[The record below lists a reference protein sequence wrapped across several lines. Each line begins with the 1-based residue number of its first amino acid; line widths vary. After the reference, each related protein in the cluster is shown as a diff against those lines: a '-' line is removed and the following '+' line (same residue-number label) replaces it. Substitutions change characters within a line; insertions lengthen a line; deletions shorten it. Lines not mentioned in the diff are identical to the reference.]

1 MSTKDKTLAEK
12 LISADLI
19 DRNILESAQAE
30 SKRTNVPLYKVL
42 IHSKAV
48 PEDNMLNLLSQEL
61 GIERKDLDKYIID
74 PLIVKMVDSSFARKK
89 RIVPLYKVDDAL
101 AVAVDDPLNIAALD
115 ELRFKIN
122 SPLKPFLVKEKQL
135 DWVLSNYYP
144 LEGQEG
150 AAPAAASE
158 KEFDKPS
165 IITTVNLL
173 ILQAIKERASD
184 IHIEPKAKTIS
195 MRFRI
200 DGVLHSRS
208 APPRYLHEA
217 IISRIKI
224 LSNLDIAERRIPQDG
239 AFKITAGDH
248 TIDVRVSII
257 PSLYGENM
265 VLRLLDKS
273 STTLGLEEVGFE
285 KDNLEVFKKLITSSF
300 GIILVTGPTGSGKT
314 TTLYAALNVVQSEEK
329 NIITIEDPV
338 EYQLDF
344 AKQIQINTKVDLT
357 FAKGLRS
364 ILRHDPDIIMVGE
377 IRDLETAEIA
387 IQASLTGHLVFSTL
401 HTNDAPSAIARLL
414 DMNIEPFLVSSCVKA
429 VLAQRLVRTLCK
441 ECKQPEKIKEK
452 DLYHNLSLENPNATD
467 KEITIYRPKGCN
479 HCMQTGFKGRLGIF
493 ELMQVDTNINKLIVA
508 RESVDKIRK
517 QAIEAGMT
525 TLRQDGLQKIL
536 QGLTTIQ
543 EVLRVT

>member
-1 MSTKDKTLAEK
+1 MSTDKSLAEK
-12 LISADLI
+12 LVAAGLI
-19 DRNILESAQAE
+19 DKDILESAQAE

-48 PEDNMLNLLSQEL
+48 PEDDMLNLLSEEL
-61 GIERKDLDKYIID
+61 GIERKDLEKYIID
-74 PLIVKMVDSSFARKK
+74 PLIIKMVDSNFARKK
-89 RIVPLYKVDDAL
+89 RIVPLFKAEDAL

-122 SPLKPFLVKEKQL
+122 CALKPFLVKEKEL
-135 DWVLSNYYP
+135 DWALNNYYP
-144 LEGQEG
+144 LEGHDG
-150 AAPAAASE
+150 AAAAAE
-158 KEFDKPS
+158 REFDKPS

-184 IHIEPKAKTIS
+184 IHIEPKPKDIV

-200 DGVLHSRS
+200 DGVLHARS

-239 AFKITAGDH
+239 GFKITAGDH
-248 TIDVRVSII
+248 SIDVRVSII
-257 PSLYGENM
+257 PSVYGENVVM
-265 VLRLLDKS
+265 RLLDR
-273 STTLGLEEVGFE
+273 STTTISLEEVGFA
-285 KDNLEVFKKLITSSF
+285 KDNLENFKKLIATSF
-300 GIILVTGPTGSGKT
+300 GIFLVTGPTGSGKT
-314 TTLYAALNVVQSEEK
+314 TTLYAALHVVQSEAK

-338 EYQLDF
+338 EYHLEF
-344 AKQIQINTKVDLT
+344 AKQIQINTKVELT

-414 DMNIEPFLVSSCVKA
+414 DMDIEPFLVSSCVRG
-429 VLAQRLVRTLCK
+429 VLAQRLVRTLCADCK
-441 ECKQPEKIKEK
+441 EPQKIKER
-452 DLYHNLSLENPNATD
+452 DLYEALALDVSKAQD
-467 KEITIYRPKGCN
+467 REITIYKPKGCN
-479 HCMQTGFKGRLGIF
+479 HCMQTGYRGRKGIF
-493 ELMQVDTNINKLIVA
+493 ELMQMSPKINRLTIA
-508 RESVDKIRK
+508 RASVDELRK
-517 QAIEAGMT
+517 AACEGGMT
-525 TLRQDGLQKIL
+525 TLREDGLRKIL
-536 QGLTTIQ
+536 AGLTTIE

>member
-1 MSTKDKTLAEK
+1 MSIKDKSLADK
-12 LISADLI
+12 LLSAGLI
-19 DRNILESAQAE
+19 DKDILESAQAE

-48 PEDNMLNLLSQEL
+48 PEDEMLNLLSQEL
-61 GIERKDLDKYIID
+61 GIERKDLEKYIID
-74 PLIVKMVDSSFARKK
+74 PLIIKMVDTSFARKK
-89 RIVPLYKVDDAL
+89 RIVPLYKADEAL

-122 SPLKPFLVKEKQL
+122 SPLKPFLVKERQL
-135 DWVLSNYYP
+135 DWVLNNYYP

-150 AAPAAASE
+150 VAAATSE

-184 IHIEPKAKTIS
+184 IHIEPKAKTIA

-200 DGVLHSRS
+200 DGVLHTRS

-273 STTLGLEEVGFE
+273 STTLSLQEVGFE
-285 KDNLEVFKKLITSSF
+285 KENLEVFKKLITSSF

-414 DMNIEPFLVSSCVKA
+414 DMDIEPFLVSSCVKA

-452 DLYHNLSLENPNATD
+452 DLYHNLSLDNPNATD
-467 KEITIYRPKGCN
+467 KEITIYKPKGCN
-479 HCMQTGFKGRLGIF
+479 HCLQTGFKGRLGIF
-493 ELMQVDTNINKLIVA
+493 ELMQVDVNINKLIVA
-508 RESVDKIRK
+508 RESVDQIRK
-517 QAIEAGMT
+517 QAIQAGMT
-525 TLRQDGLQKIL
+525 TLRQDGLRKL
-536 QGLTTIQ
+536 LGGLTTIQ